1 MRGRQTVGCGRVHLG
16 GGVDGGADRSGPLL
30 DCRGAKGPQQSGGYQ
45 GPPHHDDGIKIH
57 H

>member
-1 MRGRQTVGCGRVHLG
+1 MGCGRVHPG